1 MSTNAAALL
10 SKVKETVDTAVS
22 AINPTTYKMYIN
34 YDNDS
39 KVYVIPVLPEKL
51 ELSVKGQT
59 TSIKIDQF
67 GEVLHRG
74 MRDARVISF
83 SSYFPAKYSRSYC
96 SCKESEFKK
105 PVKYDNWMITLERM
119 EKPCHFVLTGGPMA
133 TNLYM
138 DITSYKS
145 YEQGGDVGTIY
156 YTLEMKRHRKPK
168 TSTYKKKSSSSSKK
182 TSKAKKTTTGNRT
195 NNKSTPKSYTVK
207 SGDCLSLIAQ
217 KLKKQY
223 GISTSSSALYQKNKT
238 AIEKA
243 AKKYGHSSSNN
254 GWWIFPGTK
263 LTI

>member
-1 MSTNAAALL
+1 MSTN
-10 SKVKETVDTAVS
+10 SIKTGSVKSIDAD
-22 AINPTTYKMYIN
+22 NPTKYKMYIN

-51 ELSVKGQT
+51 DLSIKGRT

-83 SSYFPAKYSRSYC
+83 SSYFPATYGRNYC
-96 SCKESEFKK
+96 SCTRSEFKK
-105 PVKYDNWMITLERM
+105 PVKYHNWMITLENK

-138 DITSYKS
+138 DITSYKP

-156 YTLEMKRHRKPK
+156 YTIEMKRHRKPK
-168 TSTYKKKSSSSSKK
+168 TSTYKKKSTSSKK
-182 TSKAKKTTTGNRT
+182 TSKAKKKTTGNRT
-195 NNKSTPKSYTVK
+195 NNKSTPKSYTIV
-207 SGDCLSLIAQ
+207 SGDCLSIIAQ
-217 KLKKQY
+217 KLKKKY

-243 AKKYGHSSSNN
+243 AKKHGFSSSGN